1 MKKTSS
7 CEEGVL
13 ILNFFHWCD
22 PIPDVHPVRIDVVGL
37 QWLQTGF
44 QCLHH
49 ALAVITRPDW
59 DRCRTSVG
67 LCRGQYDTLAMAPE

>member
-13 ILNFFHWCD
+13 ILSFFHWCD

-37 QWLQTGF
+37 QSLQTGF

-49 ALAVITRPDW
+49 ALAVIARPNW
-59 DRCRTSVG
+59 DRCR
-67 LCRGQYDTLAMAPE
+67 A